1 MTLIIGIKC
10 SDGVVVAAD
19 GAATLG
25 YLGQKTALQPFKK
38 LCILH
43 NKIIIGVSGPVGLGQ
58 RIAGEIDSMWKNNEL
73 SGKQPYEGMT
83 MISEK
88 IRKHIRPELEMAA
101 TASRTIGNI
110 GLQDALSAT
119 LVALPLA
126 GQPTLLSFDQQGA
139 PEEMRNELPFAS
151 IGVVQ
156 TIADPFLG
164 FIRRIFWRDKPPT
177 VSDGIFAAVWTLEHA
192 ILLNPGGVAKPIQVT
207 ALIELPKEGW
217 IAKEY
222 SILELQE
229 HYEAM
234 EAAEK
239 RLATFREELQSGE
252 GAKEIPKPS

>member
-10 SDGVVVAAD
+10 SDGIVVAAD

-38 LCILH
+38 LSILH
-43 NKIIIGVSGPVGLGQ
+43 NKIIVGVSGPVGLSQ
-58 RIAGEIDSMWKNNEL
+58 RIAGEIGSMWENNEL

-83 MISEK
+83 IVSEK
-88 IRKHIRPELEMAA
+88 IRKHIKPELEMAA
-101 TASRTIGNI
+101 IARKAIGNI

-119 LVALPLA
+119 LVALPLL
-126 GQPTLLSFDQQGA
+126 GQATLLSFDQQGA

-164 FIRRIFWRDKPPT
+164 FIRRIFWKDTPPT

-207 ALIELPKEGW
+207 ALIEQQKKGL

-222 SILELQE
+222 TDLELQE
-229 HYEAM
+229 HYEAI

-239 RLATFREELQSGE
+239 RLATFREELQSGGE
-252 GAKEIPKPS
+252 VKEIPKPS